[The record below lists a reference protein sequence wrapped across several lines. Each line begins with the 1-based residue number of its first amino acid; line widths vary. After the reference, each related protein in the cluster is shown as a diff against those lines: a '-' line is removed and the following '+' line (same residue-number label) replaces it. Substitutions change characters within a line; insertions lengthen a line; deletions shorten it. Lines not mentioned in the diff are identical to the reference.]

1 MTTPYTGFALDWT
14 VSEWLNTPPDF
25 TPDDLAG
32 RVVLAAGFQM
42 LCPGCVD
49 QTIPQLKR
57 ADSLFPS
64 DQVAVVALH
73 TVFEHHDVMTPNA
86 LRAFLHEYRVSFPVA
101 IDTPDPAGGRIP
113 ITMGRYQMQGTPTIL
128 LYDQN
133 GQLRRQTF
141 GHVPDLELGFQVGQL
156 LSPAPTPTGPA
167 GP

>member
-1 MTTPYTGFALDWT
+1 MTTPHTGFALDWT
-14 VSEWLNTPPDF
+14 VSEWLNTPPNF
-25 TPDDLAG
+25 STDDLVG

-57 ADSLFPS
+57 ANLLFPN

-73 TVFEHHDVMTPNA
+73 TVFEHHDAMTPNA

-113 ITMGRYQMQGTPTIL
+113 ITMERYRMQGTPTIL
-128 LYDQN
+128 LYDRT
-133 GQLRRQTF
+133 GQLFRQAF
-141 GHVPDLELGFQVGQL
+141 GHVSDMELGFQVAQL
-156 LSPAPTPTGPA
+156 LHPAPTPTGPD